1 MCSGFNEETM
11 NINLIP
17 ICGICV
23 IASVLCSLFG
33 NIGKEYT
40 VYIRLAA
47 AAAVLAI
54 IILYIS
60 PVAETIHMLYEKAG
74 ADEEYLTILF
84 KALGICYI
92 TQFAGDICKDC
103 GENTLAVQTET
114 AGKIALL
121 ILALPLFNSLAEIIS
136 NLI

>member
-1 MCSGFNEETM
+1 M

-33 NIGKEYT
+33 NFGKEYS
-40 VYIRLAA
+40 VYIKLAA
-47 AAAVLAI
+47 AAAVLSI

-60 PVAETIHMLYEKAG
+60 PVTETVYMLYEKAG

-92 TQFAGDICKDC
+92 TQFASDICKDC
-103 GENTLAVQTET
+103 GENTLAVQAEL
-114 AGKIALL
+114 AGKIALML
-121 ILALPLFNSLAEIIS
+121 LALPLFGTLSEIITE
-136 NLI
+136 LI

>member
-1 MCSGFNEETM
+1 M

-17 ICGICV
+17 VCGICV
-23 IASVLCSLFG
+23 IASIMCSFFG
-33 NIGKEYT
+33 NLGKEYA
-40 VYIRLAA
+40 VYIKIAA
-47 AAAVLAI
+47 GAVVMAI

-60 PVAETIHMLYEKAG
+60 PVTETIYLLYEKAG

-92 TQFAGDICKDC
+92 TQFAGDICRDC
-103 GENTLAVQTET
+103 GENTLAVQTEM
-114 AGKIALL
+114 AGKIALM
-121 ILALPLFNSLAEIIS
+121 ILALPLFSTLADIIS